1 MEMDQQTI
9 ILSSSGKRGF
19 TEPTTGFQ
27 RFLALM
33 DRNIRYFFP
42 MPALVIALG
51 LFLYPVFQLFFLSV
65 SRWEL
70 TTTEPRTFVWF
81 ANFIQAFVHDGHFW
95 KSIWLMLYFAF
106 GSVFFQLVVGFALAL
121 LLNREFKGEAVVRM
135 LLLFPIIAT
144 PVAMSLTWSMMM
156 NPFLGV
162 LNYLFSLVGLGPSEW
177 ASSTATVMPALI
189 LVEVWHWSPFMML
202 VLLAG
207 LKNLP
212 KDPFEAAVIDGASK
226 LQIFTMITLP
236 LMQPYIMLVVIFRLI
251 HGFRV
256 FDKIFVISGGGPN
269 RASETLNL
277 MIYHE
282 AFGSLNYGYAS
293 ALGVVMLVI
302 IFVISL
308 GLFRYRERGWRY

>member
-1 MEMDQQTI
+1 MGQHATSLDSYRADTF
-9 ILSSSGKRGF
+9 S
-19 TEPTTGFQ
+19 EPNSGFQ
-27 RFLALM
+27 RFLARL

-42 MPALVIALG
+42 LPALIIALG
-51 LFLYPVFQLFFLSV
+51 LFIYPLFQLFFLSM
-65 SRWEL
+65 SRWIL
-70 TTTEPRTFVWF
+70 VTTDPRTFVWF
-81 ANFIQAFVHDGHFW
+81 ANFVRAFLHDAHFW

-106 GSVFFQLVVGFALAL
+106 ASVFFQLVIGFLLAL
-121 LLNREFKGEAVVRM
+121 LLNREFKGESAVRM

-144 PVAMSLTWSMMM
+144 PVAMSLTWSIMM
-156 NPFLGV
+156 NPFMGV
-162 LNYLFSLVGLGPSEW
+162 LNYLLSLIGLGPSEW
-177 ASSTATVMPALI
+177 TASTTTVMPALI

-212 KDPFEAAVIDGASK
+212 KDPFEAAIIDGASK
-226 LQIFTMITLP
+226 LQIFTKITLP
-236 LMQPYIMLVVIFRLI
+236 LMQPYIVLVIIFRLI

-256 FDKIFVISGGGPN
+256 FDKIFVLSGGGPN

-277 MIYHE
+277 MIYSE

-293 ALGVVMLVI
+293 ALGVVMLII

-308 GLFRYRERGWRY
+308 GIFRYREREWRY